1 MIGWQ
6 GPVSRLLQS
15 PGRRRRGKGAAV
27 WGQGL
32 VRDDTAVAYAAGS
45 QPARAIGEC
54 VPRSPRRAG

>member
-1 MIGWQ
+1 M
-6 GPVSRLLQS
+6 
-15 PGRRRRGKGAAV
+15 